1 MELYGDESG
10 HLRSLLEGDEDLFV
24 LAVVAG
30 EAERC
35 IRCPKRTVRN
45 VTNIEEAKWSELTD
59 TQRRRMVECLI
70 ECEQDLSF
78 GYVTIDQSALL
89 QLQAHYRLYEDDLRY
104 AWDLCVI
111 ADCYA
116 SIIGEL
122 LQDRSGHIFTFD
134 RLFSKKMS
142 GRIIETMTETTPE
155 LKVRHEDSRK
165 VTGIQTADCFAGAV
179 RADRL
184 QGQNW
189 LDQFEEVSDVT
200 ESALVTVEERLLGA
214 KTGP

>member
-30 EAERC
+30 EPERC
-35 IRCPKRTVRN
+35 MRCPKRTVRN

-59 TQRRRMVECLI
+59 TQRRRMIGCLAECGLN
-70 ECEQDLSF
+70 LSF
-78 GYVTIDQSALL
+78 GYVVIEQSDLL
-89 QLQAHYRLYEDDLRY
+89 QLQDHYRLYEDDLRY
-104 AWDLCVI
+104 SWDLGVI

-116 SIIGEL
+116 SIGEEL
-122 LQDRSGHIFTFD
+122 LQSKGNHTFTFD

-142 GRIIETMTETTPE
+142 KRIIETMAETTPE
-155 LKVRHEDSRK
+155 LEVRHADSRK
-165 VTGIQTADCFAGAV
+165 VTGIQTADCLAGAV
-179 RADRL
+179 REDWLRE
-184 QGQNW
+184 QNW
-189 LDQFEEVSDVT
+189 LDEFEEVSNVT
-200 ESALVTVEERLLGA
+200 ESALATVEERLLDL